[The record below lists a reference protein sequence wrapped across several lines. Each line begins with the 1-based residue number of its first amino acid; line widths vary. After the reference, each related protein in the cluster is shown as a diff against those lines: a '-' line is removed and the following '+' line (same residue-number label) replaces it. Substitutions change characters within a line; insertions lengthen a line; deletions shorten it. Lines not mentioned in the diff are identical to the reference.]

1 MSASK
6 SWSNKPS
13 SSATRLR
20 GRALQQARAELFKRN
35 PYCVSCQKK
44 GIARLATERD
54 HVIPLFEGG
63 TDDASNTVGLCN
75 PCHKEKT
82 QQESNRARGITAKPR
97 MRSGCD
103 INGIPRDKSHHWH
116 K

>member
-1 MSASK
+1 MKTQRK
-6 SWSNKPS
+6 SWANRPS

-44 GIARLATERD
+44 GITRLATERD

-63 TDDASNTVGLCN
+63 TDDASNTVGLCQSM
-75 PCHKEKT
+75 PQGKDSAGIEQSQRDYYKAADEK
-82 QQESNRARGITAKPR
+82 R
-97 MRSGCD
+97 M
-103 INGIPRDKSHHWH
+103 
-116 K
+116 